1 MSTDVVGAKLPLGSN
16 AAGLAA
22 IITSATCYGMSI
34 PFARAAA
41 LLGVPGP
48 DMAAIRSAVT
58 FLCVAVATWLIG
70 GGVFVVRGERL
81 PLLYLGLVSA
91 VVGIAYLSSVTFV
104 AVGIA
109 ATIFYTFPLLILAAS
124 PFVEK
129 AAFTVQRLTL
139 FVGAFLGIAMAI
151 GPSLQSLDW
160 RGLALAA
167 LASAAAAVQFFMA
180 ARAPGGGGIASIF
193 WMNSVML
200 PIALVVAVACGGPAP
215 IGSVESA
222 WLPVSLSVV
231 FYVVGFVMQMRG
243 LRMTSAT
250 AGGLVFCLEPV
261 VATISATVVLREHL
275 ALSQYAGG
283 IIVLAVIIVSL
294 APPRLRDRT

>member
-1 MSTDVVGAKLPLGSN
+1 MSTDVVRAKLPLGSN
-16 AAGLAA
+16 AAGLVT

-48 DMAAIRSAVT
+48 DMAAIRTSVT
-58 FLCVAVATWLIG
+58 FLCVAIATWLIG
-70 GGVFVVRGERL
+70 GGVFVAPGERRR
-81 PLLYLGLVSA
+81 LLYLGLVSA
-91 VVGIAYLSSVTFV
+91 VVGIAYLTSVTFV

-124 PFVEK
+124 PFIENT
-129 AAFTVQRLTL
+129 AFTAKRLTL

-167 LASAAAAVQFFMA
+167 LASVAAAVQFFMA

-200 PIALVVAVACGGPAP
+200 PIALIVALACGGPAP

-222 WLPVSLSVV
+222 WVPISLSVV
-231 FYVVGFVMQMRG
+231 FYVIGFITQMRG

-261 VATISATVVLREHL
+261 VAIISATVILREHL

-283 IIVLAVIIVSL
+283 VIVLAVIGASL
-294 APPRLRDRT
+294 ASPRPRDQT